1 MKGGMIMSQEKC
13 NSCRKMQD
21 AIRKHE
27 EILTQL
33 IHFVGN
39 NHERMILL
47 EKELKSTRY
56 QHLIS

>member
-1 MKGGMIMSQEKC
+1 MSQEHC
-13 NSCRKMQD
+13 DACRKMQD
-21 AIRKHE
+21 TIRKHE

-39 NHERMILL
+39 NHERIILM
-47 EKELKSTRY
+47 EKDVKSTRY

>member
-1 MKGGMIMSQEKC
+1 MSQEKC